1 VTDLETRLRAII
13 DASLFTPVGE
23 NEITPESSFRED
35 MGADSIDIASIAMA
49 VEDELR
55 VVLTD
60 DEVATAMGEGT
71 FGKLLALV
79 EGKVAAKREAA

>member
-1 VTDLETRLRAII
+1 MTDLETRLRAII

-49 VEDELR
+49 VEDEAFLR
-55 VVLTD
+55 AERD
-60 DEVATAMGEGT
+60 GAWKIRHEVHRLIAVRGASVGH
-71 FGKLLALV
+71 V
-79 EGKVAAKREAA
+79 PV